1 MAGGGGRKTWSG
13 DDAKVV
19 SYLLS
24 NIIHIPLEMLSVR
37 SVFRISNIRCLF
49 KYWKIKKGWNK
60 MAILF
65 SQD

>member
-24 NIIHIPLEMLSVR
+24 NIIFNFMDNVVYSV
-37 SVFRISNIRCLF
+37 
-49 KYWKIKKGWNK
+49 K
-60 MAILF
+60 
-65 SQD
+65 